1 MAARSAQCSGDMF
14 APESCLPSMY
24 PCRCESSIPGIT
36 VAPSQSITCDW
47 LVTRFCNSDQLPTAI
62 MSCPSMA
69 KASECWSKGFSE
81 AFLKTLISA
90 LILLKA
96 SYLSVNLGPKFSEL
110 LPSSTRDLIAR
121 IRKVYFD
128 DFLYVC
134 WRTV

>member
-1 MAARSAQCSGDMF
+1 M
-14 APESCLPSMY
+14 
-24 PCRCESSIPGIT
+24 PGIT

-47 LVTRFCNSDQLPTAI
+47 LVTRFCSSDQLPTAM

-69 KASECWSKGFSE
+69 KASEWWSKGFNE
-81 AFLKTLISA
+81 AFLKTLISP

-121 IRKVYFD
+121 IRKIHFD

-134 WRTV
+134 RGAV